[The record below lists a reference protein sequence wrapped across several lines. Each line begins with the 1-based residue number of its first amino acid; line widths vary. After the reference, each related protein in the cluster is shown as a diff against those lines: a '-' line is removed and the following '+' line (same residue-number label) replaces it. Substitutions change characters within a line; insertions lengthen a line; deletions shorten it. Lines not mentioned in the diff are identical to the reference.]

1 MSQLAAHM
9 QKFKIGNLGGLQRHD
24 ERTLQHH
31 SNPDI
36 DVSKSSDNFSVLPP
50 ERLDKSKSLH
60 KQVQEII
67 ADERVS
73 NRAVRKDAV
82 VLTEWVI
89 SSDSTFFEGLSRDE
103 TKQFFTDAY
112 QWFANHF
119 GADHIP
125 YATVHMDETTPHM
138 HMGVIPL
145 TNGRL
150 SAKTI
155 FNREA
160 LRFIQADLPQKLG
173 EQGWSI
179 ERGERDSKRK
189 HLSVDK
195 YKEVAESLKRGE
207 PLFDVSKLQHERVPV
222 VNMFNFVK
230 GKEATQNYILPP
242 EDYQRLT
249 ERVQGFSDLGNALK
263 EANSLK
269 TSLNAREERIRQREK
284 DLDKREDVISK
295 NENLIETYDY
305 WYDKAYQQ
313 SEKATR
319 LQGQIKTLKAE
330 NKQWQQRYYKLVDAV
345 HDMAKTIGTLIAD
358 YPAWEQKLNDFGQR
372 VIRGTRSFAKNT
384 LNKVQAY
391 AAAEDI
397 NSTVEV
403 SKSIEPD
410 MYPERERKRKRQL
423 QQQQKRQQQQGL
435 ER

>member
-36 DVSKSSDNFSVLPP
+36 DVSKSSDNFSVLPL
-50 ERLDKSKSLH
+50 ERQNPKRSLH
-60 KQVQEII
+60 KQVQETI

-160 LRFIQADLPQKLG
+160 LRFIQADLPQKLN
-173 EQGWSI
+173 EKGWNI
-179 ERGERDSKRK
+179 ERGERGSKRQ
-189 HLSVDK
+189 HLSVER
-195 YKEVAESLKRGE
+195 YKEVAESLKQGE
-207 PLFDVSKLQHERVPV
+207 PLFDVSKLQHERVAI

-249 ERVQGFSDLGNALK
+249 ERVQGFSDLGHAAK
-263 EANSLK
+263 EVNDLK
-269 TSLNAREERIRQREK
+269 TSLNARESRIREREK
-284 DLDKREDVISK
+284 ELDKREEVISK
-295 NENLIETYDY
+295 NENLIETYDF
-305 WYDKAYQQ
+305 WYDQAYEQ
-313 SEKATR
+313 SDKVTK

-330 NKQWQQRYYKLVDAV
+330 NKQWQQSYNKLVDAV

-358 YPAWEQKLNDFGQR
+358 YPAWEQKLTDFGQR
-372 VIRGTRSFAKNT
+372 VIRGTRAFAKNT
-384 LNKVQAY
+384 LNKVHAY
-391 AAAEDI
+391 GAAEDI
-397 NSTVEV
+397 DTTVEI

-410 MYPERERKRKRQL
+410 MYPEREQKRRQ
-423 QQQQKRQQQQGL
+423 QRRRQQQQGL

>member
-31 SNPDI
+31 SNPGI
-36 DVSKSSDNFSVLPP
+36 DVSKSSDNFSVLPL
-50 ERLDKSKSLH
+50 ERQNPKRSLH
-60 KQVQEII
+60 KQVQETI

-160 LRFIQADLPQKLG
+160 LRFIQADLPQKLN
-173 EQGWSI
+173 EKGWNI
-179 ERGERDSKRK
+179 ERGERGSKRQ
-189 HLSVDK
+189 HLSVER
-195 YKEVAESLKRGE
+195 YKEVAESLKQGE
-207 PLFDVSKLQHERVPV
+207 PLFDVSKLQHERVPI

-249 ERVQGFSDLGNALK
+249 ERVQGFSDLGHAAK
-263 EANSLK
+263 EVNDLK
-269 TSLNAREERIRQREK
+269 TSLNARESRIREREK
-284 DLDKREDVISK
+284 ELDKREEVISK
-295 NENLIETYDY
+295 NENLIETYDF
-305 WYDKAYQQ
+305 WYDQAYEQ
-313 SEKATR
+313 SDKVTK

-330 NKQWQQRYYKLVDAV
+330 NKQWQQSYNKLVDAV

-358 YPAWEQKLNDFGQR
+358 YPAWEQKLTDFGQR
-372 VIRGTRSFAKNT
+372 VIRGTRAFAKNT
-384 LNKVQAY
+384 LNKVHAY
-391 AAAEDI
+391 GAAEDI
-397 NSTVEV
+397 DTTVEI

-410 MYPERERKRKRQL
+410 MYPEREQKRRQ
-423 QQQQKRQQQQGL
+423 QRRRQQQQGL

>member
-36 DVSKSSDNFSVLPP
+36 DVSKSSDNFSVLPL
-50 ERLDKSKSLH
+50 ERLDPKRSLH
-60 KQVQEII
+60 KQVQETI
-67 ADERVS
+67 ANERVS
-73 NRAVRKDAV
+73 TRAVRKDAV

-150 SAKTI
+150 SAKSI

-160 LRFIQADLPQKLG
+160 LRFIQADLPQKLN
-173 EQGWSI
+173 EEGWDI
-179 ERGERDSKRK
+179 ERGERGSKRQ
-189 HLSVDK
+189 HLSVER
-195 YKEVAESLKRGE
+195 YKEVAEALKQGE
-207 PLFDVSKLQHERVPV
+207 PLFDVSKLQHERVPI

-242 EDYQRLT
+242 EDYQKLT
-249 ERVQGFSDLGNALK
+249 ERVQGFSDLGHAAKDVND
-263 EANSLK
+263 LK
-269 TSLNAREERIRQREK
+269 TALNARESRIREREK
-284 DLDKREDVISK
+284 ELDKREDVISK
-295 NENLIETYDY
+295 NENLIETYDF
-305 WYDKAYQQ
+305 WYDKAYEQ
-313 SEKATR
+313 SDKVTK
-319 LQGQIKTLKAE
+319 LQGQIKMLKAE
-330 NKQWQQRYYKLVDAV
+330 NKQWQQSYYKLVDAV

-358 YPAWEQKLNDFGQR
+358 YPAWEQKLTDFGQR
-372 VIRGTRSFAKNT
+372 VIRGTRAFAKNT
-384 LNKVQAY
+384 LNKVHAY
-391 AAAEDI
+391 GAAEDI
-397 NSTVEV
+397 DTTVEI

-410 MYPERERKRKRQL
+410 MYPEREQKRRQQL
-423 QQQQKRQQQQGL
+423 QQQRRRQQQQGL

>member
-60 KQVQEII
+60 KQVQETIV
-67 ADERVS
+67 DERVS

-150 SAKTI
+150 SAKSI

-173 EQGWSI
+173 ERGWSI

-195 YKEVAESLKRGE
+195 YKEVAESLKQGE

-242 EDYQRLT
+242 EDYQKLT
-249 ERVQGFSDLGNALK
+249 ERVQGFSDLGRAVKDANDLKVAL
-263 EANSLK
+263 S
-269 TSLNAREERIRQREK
+269 ARESRIRQREK
-284 DLDKREDVISK
+284 ELDKREDVVSK

-319 LQGQIKTLKAE
+319 LQDQIKTLKTE

-410 MYPERERKRKRQL
+410 MYPEREQKRKQQL
-423 QQQQKRQQQQGL
+423 QQQRKRQQQQGL

>member
-36 DVSKSSDNFSVLPP
+36 DVSKSSDNFSVLPL
-50 ERLDKSKSLH
+50 ERQNPKRSLH
-60 KQVQEII
+60 KQVQETI

-160 LRFIQADLPQKLG
+160 LRFIQADLPQKLN
-173 EQGWSI
+173 EKGWNI
-179 ERGERDSKRK
+179 ERGERGSKRQ
-189 HLSVDK
+189 HLSVER
-195 YKEVAESLKRGE
+195 YKEVAESLKQGE
-207 PLFDVSKLQHERVPV
+207 PLFDVSKLQHERVPI

-249 ERVQGFSDLGNALK
+249 ERVQGVSDLGHAAK
-263 EANSLK
+263 EVNDLK
-269 TSLNAREERIRQREK
+269 TSLNARESRIREREK
-284 DLDKREDVISK
+284 ELDKREEVISK
-295 NENLIETYDY
+295 NENLIETYDF
-305 WYDKAYQQ
+305 WYDQAYEQ
-313 SEKATR
+313 SDKVTK

-330 NKQWQQRYYKLVDAV
+330 NKQWQQSYNKLVDAV

-358 YPAWEQKLNDFGQR
+358 YPAWEQKLTDFGQR
-372 VIRGTRSFAKNT
+372 VIRGTRAFAKNT
-384 LNKVQAY
+384 LNKVHAY
-391 AAAEDI
+391 GAAEDI
-397 NSTVEV
+397 DTTVEI

-410 MYPERERKRKRQL
+410 MYPEREQKRRQ
-423 QQQQKRQQQQGL
+423 QRRRQQQQGL

>member
-36 DVSKSSDNFSVLPP
+36 DVSKSLDNFSVLPP
-50 ERLDKSKSLH
+50 ERLDRSRSLH

-82 VLTEWVI
+82 VLAEWVI
-89 SSDSTFFEGLSRDE
+89 SSDSAFFEGLSSDE
-103 TKQFFTDAY
+103 TERFFTDAY

-160 LRFIQADLPQKLG
+160 LRFIQADLPQKLN
-173 EQGWSI
+173 EKGWNI
-179 ERGERDSKRK
+179 ERGERGSKRK
-189 HLSVDK
+189 HLSIER
-195 YKEVAESLKRGE
+195 YKEVAESLKQGE
-207 PLFDVSKLQHERVPV
+207 PLFDVSKLEHERVPI

-242 EDYQRLT
+242 DDYQKLT
-249 ERVQGFSDLGNALK
+249 ERVRGFSDLGHAVKDVNDLK
-263 EANSLK
+263 AA
-269 TSLNAREERIRQREK
+269 LNARESLIRQREK
-284 DLDKREDVISK
+284 ELDKREDAISK
-295 NENLIETYDY
+295 NENLIETYDF
-305 WYDKAYQQ
+305 WYDQAYEQ
-313 SEKATR
+313 SDKVTQ
-319 LQGQIKTLKAE
+319 LQGQIKILKAE
-330 NKQWQQRYYKLVDAV
+330 NKQWQQHYYKLVDAV

-372 VIRGTRSFAKNT
+372 VIRGTRAFAKNT

-391 AAAEDI
+391 GAAEDI
-397 NSTVEV
+397 DTTVEI
-403 SKSIEPD
+403 SKNIEPD
-410 MYPERERKRKRQL
+410 MYPEREQERRQRL
-423 QQQQKRQQQQGL
+423 QQQRKRQQQQGL

>member
-36 DVSKSSDNFSVLPP
+36 DVSKSSDNFSVLPL
-50 ERLDKSKSLH
+50 ERQNPKRSLH
-60 KQVQEII
+60 KQVQETI

-160 LRFIQADLPQKLG
+160 LRFIQADLPQKLN
-173 EQGWSI
+173 EKGWNI
-179 ERGERDSKRK
+179 ERGERGSKRQ
-189 HLSVDK
+189 HLSVER
-195 YKEVAESLKRGE
+195 YKEVAESLKQGE
-207 PLFDVSKLQHERVPV
+207 PLFDVSKLQHERVPI

-249 ERVQGFSDLGNALK
+249 DRVQGFSDLGHAAK
-263 EANSLK
+263 EVNDLK
-269 TSLNAREERIRQREK
+269 TSLNARESRIREREK
-284 DLDKREDVISK
+284 ELDKREEVISK
-295 NENLIETYDY
+295 NENLIETYDF
-305 WYDKAYQQ
+305 WYDQAYEQ
-313 SEKATR
+313 SDKVTK

-330 NKQWQQRYYKLVDAV
+330 NKQWQQSYNKLVDAV

-358 YPAWEQKLNDFGQR
+358 YPAWEQKLTDFGQR
-372 VIRGTRSFAKNT
+372 VIRGTRAFAKNT
-384 LNKVQAY
+384 LNKVHAY
-391 AAAEDI
+391 GAAEDI
-397 NSTVEV
+397 DTTVEI

-410 MYPERERKRKRQL
+410 MYPEREQKRRQ
-423 QQQQKRQQQQGL
+423 QRRRQQQQGL

>member
-24 ERTLQHH
+24 ERTLQRH

-36 DVSKSSDNFSVLPP
+36 DVSKSSDNFSVLPL
-50 ERLDKSKSLH
+50 ERLDPKRSLH

-103 TKQFFTDAY
+103 TKQFFTDTY

-138 HMGVIPL
+138 HLGVIPL

-150 SAKTI
+150 SAKAI

-160 LRFIQADLPQKLG
+160 LRFIQADLPQKLN
-173 EQGWSI
+173 EKGWNI
-179 ERGERDSKRK
+179 ERGERGSKRK
-189 HLSVDK
+189 HLNVEQ
-195 YKEVAESLKRGE
+195 YKEVAESLKQGE
-207 PLFDVSKLQHERVPV
+207 PLFDVSKLEHERVPI

-249 ERVQGFSDLGNALK
+249 ERVQGFSDLGHAVKDVN
-263 EANSLK
+263 ELK
-269 TSLNAREERIRQREK
+269 TALSARESRIRKREK
-284 DLDKREDVISK
+284 ELDKREDAISK
-295 NENLIETYDY
+295 NENLIETYDF
-305 WYDKAYQQ
+305 WYDQAYEQ
-313 SEKATR
+313 SDKVTQ

-330 NKQWQQRYYKLVDAV
+330 NKQWQQHYYRLVDAV

-358 YPAWEQKLNDFGQR
+358 YPAWDQKLNEFGQR
-372 VIRGTRSFAKNT
+372 VIRGTRAFAKNA

-391 AAAEDI
+391 GAAEDI
-397 NSTVEV
+397 DTTVEI

-410 MYPERERKRKRQL
+410 MYPEREKKRQQQRKRQ
-423 QQQQKRQQQQGL
+423 RQQGL

>member
-31 SNPDI
+31 SNTDI

-50 ERLDKSKSLH
+50 ERLDKTRSLY

-112 QWFANHF
+112 QWFAKHF

-150 SAKTI
+150 SAKSI

-195 YKEVAESLKRGE
+195 YKEVAESLKQGE
-207 PLFDVSKLQHERVPV
+207 PLFDVTKLQHERVPV

-230 GKEATQNYILPP
+230 GKEATENYILPP

-263 EANSLK
+263 EASRLK
-269 TSLNAREERIRQREK
+269 TSLNGREERIREREK
-284 DLDKREDVISK
+284 ELDKRENVISK

-313 SEKATR
+313 SEKATH
-319 LQGQIKTLKAE
+319 LQEQVKTLKTE
-330 NKQWQQRYYKLVDAV
+330 NKQLQQRYYRLVDAV

-358 YPAWEQKLNDFGQR
+358 YPAWEQKLNEFGQR
-372 VIRGTRSFAKNT
+372 VIRGTRAFAKNT
-384 LNKVQAY
+384 LTKVQAY
-391 AAAEDI
+391 GAAEDI
-397 NSTVEV
+397 DTTVEI
-403 SKSIEPD
+403 SKSIESD
-410 MYPERERKRKRQL
+410 MYPEREKKRQQQRKRQ
-423 QQQQKRQQQQGL
+423 RQQGL

>member
-36 DVSKSSDNFSVLPP
+36 DVSKSSDNFSVLPL
-50 ERLDKSKSLH
+50 ERQNPKRSLH
-60 KQVQEII
+60 KQVQETI

-160 LRFIQADLPQKLG
+160 LRFIQADLPQKLN
-173 EQGWSI
+173 EKGWNI
-179 ERGERDSKRK
+179 ERGERGSKRR
-189 HLSVDK
+189 HLSVER
-195 YKEVAESLKRGE
+195 YKEVAESLKQGE
-207 PLFDVSKLQHERVPV
+207 PLFDVSKLQHERVPI

-249 ERVQGFSDLGNALK
+249 ERVQGFSDLGHAAK
-263 EANSLK
+263 EVNDLK
-269 TSLNAREERIRQREK
+269 TSLNARESRIREREK
-284 DLDKREDVISK
+284 ELDKREEVISK
-295 NENLIETYDY
+295 NENLIETYDF
-305 WYDKAYQQ
+305 WYDQAYEQ
-313 SEKATR
+313 SDKVTK

-330 NKQWQQRYYKLVDAV
+330 NKQWQQSYNKLVDAV

-358 YPAWEQKLNDFGQR
+358 YPAWEQKLTDFGQR
-372 VIRGTRSFAKNT
+372 VIRGTRAFAKNT
-384 LNKVQAY
+384 LNKVHAY
-391 AAAEDI
+391 GAAEDI
-397 NSTVEV
+397 DTTVEI

-410 MYPERERKRKRQL
+410 MYPEREQKRRQ
-423 QQQQKRQQQQGL
+423 QRRRQQQQGL

>member
-36 DVSKSSDNFSVLPP
+36 DVSKSSDNFSVLPL
-50 ERLDKSKSLH
+50 ERQNPKRSLH
-60 KQVQEII
+60 KQVQETI

-89 SSDSTFFEGLSRDE
+89 SSDSTFFEGLSHDE

-160 LRFIQADLPQKLG
+160 LRFIQADLPQKLN
-173 EQGWSI
+173 EKGWNI
-179 ERGERDSKRK
+179 ERGERGSKRQ
-189 HLSVDK
+189 HLSVER
-195 YKEVAESLKRGE
+195 YKEVAESLKQGE
-207 PLFDVSKLQHERVPV
+207 PLFDVSKLQHERVPI

-242 EDYQRLT
+242 KDYQRLT
-249 ERVQGFSDLGNALK
+249 ERVQGFSDLGHAAK
-263 EANSLK
+263 EVNDLK
-269 TSLNAREERIRQREK
+269 TSLNARESRIREREK
-284 DLDKREDVISK
+284 ELDKREEVISK
-295 NENLIETYDY
+295 NENLIETYDF
-305 WYDKAYQQ
+305 WYDQAYEQ
-313 SEKATR
+313 SDKVTK

-330 NKQWQQRYYKLVDAV
+330 NKQWQQSYNKLVDAV

-358 YPAWEQKLNDFGQR
+358 YPAWEQKLTDFGQR
-372 VIRGTRSFAKNT
+372 VIRGTRAFAKNT
-384 LNKVQAY
+384 LNKVHAY
-391 AAAEDI
+391 GAAEDI
-397 NSTVEV
+397 DTTVEI

-410 MYPERERKRKRQL
+410 MYPEREQKRRQ
-423 QQQQKRQQQQGL
+423 QRRRQQQQGL

>member
-24 ERTLQHH
+24 ERTLQRH

-36 DVSKSSDNFSVLPP
+36 DVSKSSNNFSVLPL
-50 ERLDKSKSLH
+50 ERLDPKRSLH

-150 SAKTI
+150 SAKAI

-160 LRFIQADLPQKLG
+160 LRFIQADLPQKLN
-173 EQGWSI
+173 EKGWNI
-179 ERGERDSKRK
+179 ERGERGSKRK
-189 HLSVDK
+189 HLNVEQ
-195 YKEVAESLKRGE
+195 YKEVAESLKQGE
-207 PLFDVSKLQHERVPV
+207 PLFDVSKLEHERVPII
-222 VNMFNFVK
+222 NMFNFVK

-249 ERVQGFSDLGNALK
+249 ERVQGFSDLGHAVKDVN
-263 EANSLK
+263 ELK
-269 TSLNAREERIRQREK
+269 TDLSARESRIRKREK
-284 DLDKREDVISK
+284 ELDKREDAISK
-295 NENLIETYDY
+295 NENLIETYDF
-305 WYDKAYQQ
+305 WYDQAYEQ
-313 SEKATR
+313 SDKVTQ

-330 NKQWQQRYYKLVDAV
+330 NKQWQQHYYRLVDAV

-358 YPAWEQKLNDFGQR
+358 YPAWEQKLNEFGQR
-372 VIRGTRSFAKNT
+372 VIRGTRAFAKNT

-391 AAAEDI
+391 GAAEDI
-397 NSTVEV
+397 DTTVEI

-410 MYPERERKRKRQL
+410 MYPEREKKRQQQRKRQ
-423 QQQQKRQQQQGL
+423 RQQGL

>member
-36 DVSKSSDNFSVLPP
+36 DVSKSSDNFSVLPL
-50 ERLDKSKSLH
+50 ERQNPKRSLH
-60 KQVQEII
+60 KQVQETI

-89 SSDSTFFEGLSRDE
+89 SSDSTFFEGLSHDE

-160 LRFIQADLPQKLG
+160 LRFIQADLPQKLN
-173 EQGWSI
+173 EKGWNI
-179 ERGERDSKRK
+179 ERGERGSKRQ
-189 HLSVDK
+189 HLSVER
-195 YKEVAESLKRGE
+195 YKEVAESLKQGE
-207 PLFDVSKLQHERVPV
+207 PLFDVSKLQHERVPI

-249 ERVQGFSDLGNALK
+249 ERVQGFSDLGHAAK
-263 EANSLK
+263 EVNDLK
-269 TSLNAREERIRQREK
+269 TSLNARESRIREREK
-284 DLDKREDVISK
+284 ELDKREEVISK
-295 NENLIETYDY
+295 NENLIETYDF
-305 WYDKAYQQ
+305 WYDQAYEQ
-313 SEKATR
+313 SDKVTK

-330 NKQWQQRYYKLVDAV
+330 NKQWQQSYNKLVDAV

-358 YPAWEQKLNDFGQR
+358 YPAWEQKLTDFGQR
-372 VIRGTRSFAKNT
+372 VIRGTRAFAKNT
-384 LNKVQAY
+384 LNKVHAY
-391 AAAEDI
+391 GAAEDI
-397 NSTVEV
+397 DTTVEI

-410 MYPERERKRKRQL
+410 MYPEREQKRRQ
-423 QQQQKRQQQQGL
+423 QRRRQQQQGL

>member
-24 ERTLQHH
+24 ERTLQRH

-36 DVSKSSDNFSVLPP
+36 DVSKSSDNFSVLPL
-50 ERLDKSKSLH
+50 ERLDPKRSLH
-60 KQVQEII
+60 KQVQETI

-82 VLTEWVI
+82 VLTEWII

-103 TKQFFTDAY
+103 TKQFFTDTY

-119 GADHIP
+119 GVDHIP

-150 SAKTI
+150 SAKSI

-160 LRFIQADLPQKLG
+160 LRFIQADLPQKLN
-173 EQGWSI
+173 EKGWNI
-179 ERGERDSKRK
+179 ERGERGSKRK
-189 HLSVDK
+189 HLSVER
-195 YKEVAESLKRGE
+195 YKEVAESLKQGE
-207 PLFDVSKLQHERVPV
+207 PLFDVSKLEHERVPV

-249 ERVQGFSDLGNALK
+249 ERVQGFSDLGRAVKDVNELK
-263 EANSLK
+263 A
-269 TSLNAREERIRQREK
+269 SLNAREERIRQREEQ
-284 DLDKREDVISK
+284 LDEREDKISK
-295 NENLIETYDY
+295 NENLIETYDF
-305 WYDKAYQQ
+305 WYDKAYEQ
-313 SEKATR
+313 SDKVTQ

-330 NKQWQQRYYKLVDAV
+330 NKQWQQHYYKLVDAV

-372 VIRGTRSFAKNT
+372 VIRGTRTFAKNT

-391 AAAEDI
+391 GAAEDI
-397 NSTVEV
+397 DTTVEI

-410 MYPERERKRKRQL
+410 MYPERE
-423 QQQQKRQQQQGL
+423 QKRQQQRKRQRQQGL

>member
-36 DVSKSSDNFSVLPP
+36 DVSKSSDNFSVLPL
-50 ERLDKSKSLH
+50 ERQNPKRSLH
-60 KQVQEII
+60 KQVQETI

-160 LRFIQADLPQKLG
+160 LRFIQADLPQKLN
-173 EQGWSI
+173 EKGWNI
-179 ERGERDSKRK
+179 ERGERGSKRQ
-189 HLSVDK
+189 HLSVER
-195 YKEVAESLKRGE
+195 YKEVAESLKQGE
-207 PLFDVSKLQHERVPV
+207 PLFDVSKLQHERVPI

-249 ERVQGFSDLGNALK
+249 ERVQGFSDLGHAAK
-263 EANSLK
+263 EVNDLK
-269 TSLNAREERIRQREK
+269 TSLNARESRIREREK
-284 DLDKREDVISK
+284 ELDKREEVISK
-295 NENLIETYDY
+295 NENLIETYDF
-305 WYDKAYQQ
+305 WYDQAYEQ
-313 SEKATR
+313 SDKVTK

-330 NKQWQQRYYKLVDAV
+330 NKQWQQSYNKLVDAV

-358 YPAWEQKLNDFGQR
+358 YPAWEQKLTDFGQR
-372 VIRGTRSFAKNT
+372 VIRGTRAFAKNT
-384 LNKVQAY
+384 LNKVHAY
-391 AAAEDI
+391 GAAEDI
-397 NSTVEV
+397 DTTVEI
-403 SKSIEPD
+403 SKSIERD
-410 MYPERERKRKRQL
+410 MYPEREQKRRQ
-423 QQQQKRQQQQGL
+423 QRRRQQQQGL

>member
-1 MSQLAAHM
+1 M

-36 DVSKSSDNFSVLPP
+36 DVSKSSDNFSVLPL
-50 ERLDKSKSLH
+50 ERQNPKRSLH
-60 KQVQEII
+60 KQVQETI

-160 LRFIQADLPQKLG
+160 LRFIQADLPQKLN
-173 EQGWSI
+173 EKGWNI
-179 ERGERDSKRK
+179 ERGERGSKRQ
-189 HLSVDK
+189 HLSVER
-195 YKEVAESLKRGE
+195 YKEVAESLKQGE
-207 PLFDVSKLQHERVPV
+207 PLFDVSKLQHERVPI

-249 ERVQGFSDLGNALK
+249 ERVQGFSDLGHAAK
-263 EANSLK
+263 EVNDLK
-269 TSLNAREERIRQREK
+269 TSLNARESRIREREK
-284 DLDKREDVISK
+284 ELDKREEVISK
-295 NENLIETYDY
+295 NENLIETYDF
-305 WYDKAYQQ
+305 WYDQAYEQ
-313 SEKATR
+313 SDKVTK

-330 NKQWQQRYYKLVDAV
+330 NKQWQQSYNKLVDAV
-345 HDMAKTIGTLIAD
+345 H
-358 YPAWEQKLNDFGQR
+358 
-372 VIRGTRSFAKNT
+372 
-384 LNKVQAY
+384 
-391 AAAEDI
+391 
-397 NSTVEV
+397 
-403 SKSIEPD
+403 
-410 MYPERERKRKRQL
+410 
-423 QQQQKRQQQQGL
+423 
-435 ER
+435 

>member
-36 DVSKSSDNFSVLPP
+36 DVSKSSDNFSVLPL
-50 ERLDKSKSLH
+50 ERQNPKRSLH
-60 KQVQEII
+60 KQVQETI

-160 LRFIQADLPQKLG
+160 LRFIQADLPQKLN
-173 EQGWSI
+173 EKGWNI
-179 ERGERDSKRK
+179 ERGERGSKRQ
-189 HLSVDK
+189 HLSVER
-195 YKEVAESLKRGE
+195 YKEVAESLKQGE
-207 PLFDVSKLQHERVPV
+207 PLFDVSKLQHERVPI

-249 ERVQGFSDLGNALK
+249 ERVQGFSDLGHAAK
-263 EANSLK
+263 EVNDLK
-269 TSLNAREERIRQREK
+269 TSLNARESRIREREK
-284 DLDKREDVISK
+284 ELDKREEVISK
-295 NENLIETYDY
+295 NENLIETYDF
-305 WYDKAYQQ
+305 WYDQAYEQ
-313 SEKATR
+313 SDKVTK

-330 NKQWQQRYYKLVDAV
+330 NKQWQQSYNKLVDAV

-358 YPAWEQKLNDFGQR
+358 YPAWKQKLTDFGQR
-372 VIRGTRSFAKNT
+372 VIRGTRAFAKNT
-384 LNKVQAY
+384 LNKVHAY
-391 AAAEDI
+391 GAAEDI
-397 NSTVEV
+397 DTTVEI

-410 MYPERERKRKRQL
+410 MYPEREQKRRQ
-423 QQQQKRQQQQGL
+423 QRRRQQQQGL

>member
-24 ERTLQHH
+24 ERTLQRH

-36 DVSKSSDNFSVLPP
+36 DVSKSSDNFSVLPL
-50 ERLDKSKSLH
+50 ERLDPKRSLY

-103 TKQFFTDAY
+103 TKQFFTDTY

-160 LRFIQADLPQKLG
+160 LRFIQADLPQKLN
-173 EQGWSI
+173 EKGWNI
-179 ERGERDSKRK
+179 ERGERGSKRQ
-189 HLSVDK
+189 HLSVER
-195 YKEVAESLKRGE
+195 YKEVAESLKQGE
-207 PLFDVSKLQHERVPV
+207 PLFDVSKLQHERVPI

-249 ERVQGFSDLGNALK
+249 ERVQGFSDLGHAAK
-263 EANSLK
+263 EVNDLK
-269 TSLNAREERIRQREK
+269 TSLNARESRIREREK
-284 DLDKREDVISK
+284 ELDKREEVISK
-295 NENLIETYDY
+295 NENLIETYDF
-305 WYDKAYQQ
+305 WYDQAYEQ
-313 SEKATR
+313 SDKVTK

-330 NKQWQQRYYKLVDAV
+330 NKQWQQSYNKLVDAV

-358 YPAWEQKLNDFGQR
+358 YPAWEQKLTDFGQR
-372 VIRGTRSFAKNT
+372 VIRGTRAFAKNT
-384 LNKVQAY
+384 LNKVHAY
-391 AAAEDI
+391 GAAEDI
-397 NSTVEV
+397 DTTVEI

-410 MYPERERKRKRQL
+410 MYPEREQKRRQ
-423 QQQQKRQQQQGL
+423 QRRRQQQQGL

>member
-24 ERTLQHH
+24 ERTLQRH

-36 DVSKSSDNFSVLPP
+36 DVSKSSDNFSVLPL
-50 ERLDKSKSLH
+50 ERLDPKRSLY

-160 LRFIQADLPQKLG
+160 LRFIQADLPQKLN
-173 EQGWSI
+173 EKGWNI
-179 ERGERDSKRK
+179 ERGERGSKRQ
-189 HLSVDK
+189 HLSVER
-195 YKEVAESLKRGE
+195 YKEVAESLKQGE
-207 PLFDVSKLQHERVPV
+207 PLFDVSKLQHERVPI

-249 ERVQGFSDLGNALK
+249 ERVQGFSDLGHAAK
-263 EANSLK
+263 EVNDLK
-269 TSLNAREERIRQREK
+269 TSLNARESRIREREK
-284 DLDKREDVISK
+284 ELDKREEVISK
-295 NENLIETYDY
+295 NENLIETYDF
-305 WYDKAYQQ
+305 WYDQAYEQ
-313 SEKATR
+313 SDKVTK

-330 NKQWQQRYYKLVDAV
+330 NKQWQQSYNKLVDAV

-358 YPAWEQKLNDFGQR
+358 YPAWEQKLTDFGQR
-372 VIRGTRSFAKNT
+372 VIRGTRAFAKNT
-384 LNKVQAY
+384 LNKVHAY
-391 AAAEDI
+391 GAAEDI
-397 NSTVEV
+397 DTTVEI

-410 MYPERERKRKRQL
+410 MYPEREQKRRQ
-423 QQQQKRQQQQGL
+423 QRRRQQQQGL

>member
-36 DVSKSSDNFSVLPP
+36 DVSKSSDNFSVLPL
-50 ERLDKSKSLH
+50 ERQNPKRSLH

-160 LRFIQADLPQKLG
+160 LRFIQADLPQKLN
-173 EQGWSI
+173 EKGWNI
-179 ERGERDSKRK
+179 ERGERGSKRQ
-189 HLSVDK
+189 HLSVER
-195 YKEVAESLKRGE
+195 YKEVAESLKQGE
-207 PLFDVSKLQHERVPV
+207 PLFDVSKLQHERVPI

-249 ERVQGFSDLGNALK
+249 ERVQGFSDLGHAAK
-263 EANSLK
+263 EVNDLK
-269 TSLNAREERIRQREK
+269 TSLNARESRIREREK
-284 DLDKREDVISK
+284 ELDKREEVISK
-295 NENLIETYDY
+295 NENLIETYDF
-305 WYDKAYQQ
+305 WYDQAYEQ
-313 SEKATR
+313 SDKVTK

-330 NKQWQQRYYKLVDAV
+330 NKQWQQSYNKLVDAV

-358 YPAWEQKLNDFGQR
+358 YPAWEQKLTDFGQR
-372 VIRGTRSFAKNT
+372 VIRGTRAFAKNT
-384 LNKVQAY
+384 LNKVHAY
-391 AAAEDI
+391 GAAEDI
-397 NSTVEV
+397 DTTVEI

-410 MYPERERKRKRQL
+410 MYPEREQKRRQ
-423 QQQQKRQQQQGL
+423 QRRRQQQQGL

>member
-24 ERTLQHH
+24 ERTLQRH

-36 DVSKSSDNFSVLPP
+36 DVSKSSDNFSVLPL
-50 ERLDKSKSLH
+50 ERLDPKRSLH

-89 SSDSTFFEGLSRDE
+89 SSDSTFFEGLSCDE

-138 HMGVIPL
+138 HMGIIPL

-150 SAKTI
+150 SAKSI

-160 LRFIQADLPQKLG
+160 LRFIQADLPQKLN
-173 EQGWSI
+173 EKGWNI
-179 ERGERDSKRK
+179 ERGERGSKRK
-189 HLSVDK
+189 HLSVER
-195 YKEVAESLKRGE
+195 YKEAAESLKQGE

-230 GKEATQNYILPP
+230 GKEATQNYILSP
-242 EDYQRLT
+242 EDYQKLM
-249 ERVQGFSDLGNALK
+249 ERVRGFSDLGHAVREVNELK
-263 EANSLK
+263 A
-269 TSLNAREERIRQREK
+269 SLNTREKCIRQREK
-284 DLDKREDVISK
+284 ELDKREAEVGK
-295 NENLIETYDY
+295 NESLIETYDF
-305 WYDKAYQQ
+305 WYDKAHEQTDKINQ
-313 SEKATR
+313 LNGKIE
-319 LQGQIKTLKAE
+319 LLKIE
-330 NKQWQQRYYKLVDAV
+330 NKQWQQNYYRLVDAV

-358 YPAWEQKLNDFGQR
+358 YPAWEQKLNEFGQR
-372 VIRGTRSFAKNT
+372 VIRGTRAFAKKT

-391 AAAEDI
+391 GAAEDI
-397 NSTVEV
+397 DSTVEV
-403 SKSIEPD
+403 SKNIEPD
-410 MYPERERKRKRQL
+410 MYPEREQKRQ
-423 QQQQKRQQQQGL
+423 QQRKYQQQQGL

>member
-36 DVSKSSDNFSVLPP
+36 DVSKSSDNFSVLPL
-50 ERLDKSKSLH
+50 ERQNPKRSLH
-60 KQVQEII
+60 KQAQETI

-89 SSDSTFFEGLSRDE
+89 SSDSTFFEGLSHDE

-112 QWFANHF
+112 QWFASHF

-160 LRFIQADLPQKLG
+160 LRFIQADLPQKLN
-173 EQGWSI
+173 EKGWNI
-179 ERGERDSKRK
+179 ERGERGSKRQ
-189 HLSVDK
+189 HLSVER
-195 YKEVAESLKRGE
+195 YKEVAESLKQGE
-207 PLFDVSKLQHERVPV
+207 PLFDVSKLQHERVPI

-249 ERVQGFSDLGNALK
+249 ERVQGFSDLGHAAK
-263 EANSLK
+263 EVNDLK
-269 TSLNAREERIRQREK
+269 TSLNARESRIREREK
-284 DLDKREDVISK
+284 ELDKREEVISK
-295 NENLIETYDY
+295 NENLIETYDF
-305 WYDKAYQQ
+305 WYDQAYEQ
-313 SEKATR
+313 SDKVTK

-330 NKQWQQRYYKLVDAV
+330 NKQWQQSYNKLVDAV

-358 YPAWEQKLNDFGQR
+358 YPAWEQKLTDFGQR
-372 VIRGTRSFAKNT
+372 VIRGTRAFAKNT
-384 LNKVQAY
+384 LNKVHAY
-391 AAAEDI
+391 GAAEDI
-397 NSTVEV
+397 DTTVEI

-410 MYPERERKRKRQL
+410 MYPEREQKRRQ
-423 QQQQKRQQQQGL
+423 QRRRQQQQGL

>member
-36 DVSKSSDNFSVLPP
+36 DVSKSSDNFSVLPL
-50 ERLDKSKSLH
+50 ERQNPKRSLH
-60 KQVQEII
+60 KQVQETI

-160 LRFIQADLPQKLG
+160 LRFIQADLPQKLN
-173 EQGWSI
+173 EKGWNI
-179 ERGERDSKRK
+179 ERGERGSKRQ
-189 HLSVDK
+189 HLSVER
-195 YKEVAESLKRGE
+195 YKEVAESLKQGE
-207 PLFDVSKLQHERVPV
+207 PLFDVSKLQHERVPI

-230 GKEATQNYILPP
+230 GKEATHNYILPP

-249 ERVQGFSDLGNALK
+249 ERVQGFSDLGHAAK
-263 EANSLK
+263 EVNDLK
-269 TSLNAREERIRQREK
+269 TSLNARESRIREREK
-284 DLDKREDVISK
+284 ELDKREEVISK
-295 NENLIETYDY
+295 NENLIETYDF
-305 WYDKAYQQ
+305 WYDQAYEQ
-313 SEKATR
+313 SDKVTK

-330 NKQWQQRYYKLVDAV
+330 NKQWQQSYNKLVDAV

-358 YPAWEQKLNDFGQR
+358 YPAWEQKLTDFGQR
-372 VIRGTRSFAKNT
+372 VIRGTRAFAKNT
-384 LNKVQAY
+384 LNKVHAY
-391 AAAEDI
+391 GAAEDI
-397 NSTVEV
+397 DTTVEI

-410 MYPERERKRKRQL
+410 MYPEREQKRRQ
-423 QQQQKRQQQQGL
+423 QRRRQQQQGL

>member
-60 KQVQEII
+60 KQVQETI

-179 ERGERDSKRK
+179 ERGERGSKRK

-263 EANSLK
+263 EASSLK

-410 MYPERERKRKRQL
+410 MYPEREQKRKQQL
-423 QQQQKRQQQQGL
+423 QQQRKRQQQQGL

>member
-36 DVSKSSDNFSVLPP
+36 DVSKSSDNFSVLPL
-50 ERLDKSKSLH
+50 ERQNPKRSLH
-60 KQVQEII
+60 KQVQETI

-89 SSDSTFFEGLSRDE
+89 SSDSTFFEGLSCDE

-160 LRFIQADLPQKLG
+160 LRFIQADLPQKLN
-173 EQGWSI
+173 EKGWNI
-179 ERGERDSKRK
+179 ERGERGSKRQ
-189 HLSVDK
+189 HLSVER
-195 YKEVAESLKRGE
+195 YKEVAESLKQGE
-207 PLFDVSKLQHERVPV
+207 PLFDVSKLQHERVPI

-249 ERVQGFSDLGNALK
+249 ERVQGFSDLGHAAK
-263 EANSLK
+263 EVNDLK
-269 TSLNAREERIRQREK
+269 TSLNARESRIREREK
-284 DLDKREDVISK
+284 ELDKREEVISK
-295 NENLIETYDY
+295 NENLIETYDF
-305 WYDKAYQQ
+305 WYDQAYEQ
-313 SEKATR
+313 SDKVTK

-330 NKQWQQRYYKLVDAV
+330 NKQWQQSYNKLVDAV

-358 YPAWEQKLNDFGQR
+358 YPAWEQKLTDFGQR
-372 VIRGTRSFAKNT
+372 VIRGTRAFAKNT
-384 LNKVQAY
+384 LNKVHAY
-391 AAAEDI
+391 GAAEDI
-397 NSTVEV
+397 DTTVEI

-410 MYPERERKRKRQL
+410 MYPEREQKRRQ
-423 QQQQKRQQQQGL
+423 QRRRQQQQGL

>member
-36 DVSKSSDNFSVLPP
+36 DVSKSSDNFSVLPL
-50 ERLDKSKSLH
+50 ERQNPKRSLH
-60 KQVQEII
+60 KQVQETID
-67 ADERVS
+67 DERVS

-160 LRFIQADLPQKLG
+160 LRFIQADLPQKLN
-173 EQGWSI
+173 EKGWNI
-179 ERGERDSKRK
+179 ERGERGSKRQ
-189 HLSVDK
+189 HLSVER
-195 YKEVAESLKRGE
+195 YKEVAESLKQGE
-207 PLFDVSKLQHERVPV
+207 PLFDVSKLQHERVPI

-230 GKEATQNYILPP
+230 GKEATQNYILSP

-249 ERVQGFSDLGNALK
+249 GRVQGFSDLGHAAK
-263 EANSLK
+263 EVNDLK
-269 TSLNAREERIRQREK
+269 TSLNARESRIREREK
-284 DLDKREDVISK
+284 ELDKREEVISK
-295 NENLIETYDY
+295 NENLIETYDF
-305 WYDKAYQQ
+305 WYDQAYEQ
-313 SEKATR
+313 SDKVTK

-330 NKQWQQRYYKLVDAV
+330 NKQWQQSYYKLVDAV

-358 YPAWEQKLNDFGQR
+358 YPAWEQKLTDFGQR
-372 VIRGTRSFAKNT
+372 VIRGTRAFAKNT
-384 LNKVQAY
+384 LNKVHAY
-391 AAAEDI
+391 GAAEDI
-397 NSTVEV
+397 DTTVEI

-410 MYPERERKRKRQL
+410 MYPEREQKRRQQL
-423 QQQQKRQQQQGL
+423 QQQRRRQQQQGL

>member
-24 ERTLQHH
+24 ERTLQRH

-36 DVSKSSDNFSVLPP
+36 DVSKSSDNFSVLPL
-50 ERLDKSKSLH
+50 ERLDPKRSLH

-150 SAKTI
+150 SAKAI

-160 LRFIQADLPQKLG
+160 LRFIQADLPQKLN
-173 EQGWSI
+173 EKGWNI
-179 ERGERDSKRK
+179 ERGERGSKRK
-189 HLSVDK
+189 HLNVEQ
-195 YKEVAESLKRGE
+195 YKEVAESLKQGE
-207 PLFDVSKLQHERVPV
+207 PLFDVSKLEHERVPII
-222 VNMFNFVK
+222 NMFNFVK

-249 ERVQGFSDLGNALK
+249 ERVQGFSDLGHAVKDVN
-263 EANSLK
+263 ELK
-269 TSLNAREERIRQREK
+269 TDLSARESRIRKREK
-284 DLDKREDVISK
+284 ELDKREDAISK
-295 NENLIETYDY
+295 NENLIETYDF
-305 WYDKAYQQ
+305 WYDQAYEQ
-313 SEKATR
+313 SDKVTQ

-330 NKQWQQRYYKLVDAV
+330 NKQWQQHYYRLVDAV

-358 YPAWEQKLNDFGQR
+358 YPAWEQKLNEFGQR
-372 VIRGTRSFAKNT
+372 VIRGTRAFAKNT

-391 AAAEDI
+391 GAAEDI
-397 NSTVEV
+397 DTTVEI

-410 MYPERERKRKRQL
+410 MYPEREKKRQQQRKRQ
-423 QQQQKRQQQQGL
+423 RQQGL

>member
-24 ERTLQHH
+24 ERTLQRH

-36 DVSKSSDNFSVLPP
+36 DVSKSSDNFSVLPL
-50 ERLDKSKSLH
+50 ERLDPKRSLH
-60 KQVQEII
+60 KQVQETI

-82 VLTEWVI
+82 VLTEWII

-103 TKQFFTDAY
+103 TKQFFTDTY

-119 GADHIP
+119 GVDHIP

-150 SAKTI
+150 SAKSI

-160 LRFIQADLPQKLG
+160 LRFIQADLPQKLN
-173 EQGWSI
+173 EKGWNI
-179 ERGERDSKRK
+179 ERGERGSKRK
-189 HLSVDK
+189 HLSIER
-195 YKEVAESLKRGE
+195 YKEVAESLKQGE
-207 PLFDVSKLQHERVPV
+207 PLFDVSKLEHERVPV

-249 ERVQGFSDLGNALK
+249 ERVQGFSDLGRAVKDVNELK
-263 EANSLK
+263 A
-269 TSLNAREERIRQREK
+269 SLNAREERIRQREEQ
-284 DLDKREDVISK
+284 LDEREDKISK
-295 NENLIETYDY
+295 NENLIETYDF
-305 WYDKAYQQ
+305 WYDKAYEQ
-313 SEKATR
+313 SDKVTQ

-330 NKQWQQRYYKLVDAV
+330 NKQWQQHYYKLVDAV

-372 VIRGTRSFAKNT
+372 VIRGTRTFAKNT

-391 AAAEDI
+391 GAAEDI
-397 NSTVEV
+397 DTTVEI

-410 MYPERERKRKRQL
+410 MYPERE
-423 QQQQKRQQQQGL
+423 QKRQQQRKRQRQQGL

>member
-36 DVSKSSDNFSVLPP
+36 DVSKSSDNFSVLPLGRQNP
-50 ERLDKSKSLH
+50 KRSLH
-60 KQVQEII
+60 KQVQETI

-160 LRFIQADLPQKLG
+160 LRFIQADLPQKLN
-173 EQGWSI
+173 EKGWNI
-179 ERGERDSKRK
+179 ERGERGSKRQ
-189 HLSVDK
+189 HLSVER
-195 YKEVAESLKRGE
+195 YKEVAESLKQGE
-207 PLFDVSKLQHERVPV
+207 PLFDVSKLQHERVPI

-249 ERVQGFSDLGNALK
+249 ERVQGFSDLGHAAK
-263 EANSLK
+263 EVNDLK
-269 TSLNAREERIRQREK
+269 TSLNARESRIREREK
-284 DLDKREDVISK
+284 ELDKREEVISK
-295 NENLIETYDY
+295 NENLIETYDF
-305 WYDKAYQQ
+305 WYDQAYEQ
-313 SEKATR
+313 SDKVTK

-330 NKQWQQRYYKLVDAV
+330 NKQWQQSYNKLVDAV

-358 YPAWEQKLNDFGQR
+358 YPAWEQKLTDFGQR
-372 VIRGTRSFAKNT
+372 VIRGTRAFAKNT
-384 LNKVQAY
+384 LNKVHAY
-391 AAAEDI
+391 GAAEDI
-397 NSTVEV
+397 DTTVEI

-410 MYPERERKRKRQL
+410 MYPEREQKRRQ
-423 QQQQKRQQQQGL
+423 QRRRQQQQGL

>member
-24 ERTLQHH
+24 ERTLQRH

-36 DVSKSSDNFSVLPP
+36 DVSKSSDNFSVLPL
-50 ERLDKSKSLH
+50 ERLDPKRSLH
-60 KQVQEII
+60 KQVQETI

-82 VLTEWVI
+82 VLTEWII

-103 TKQFFTDAY
+103 TKQFFTDTY

-119 GADHIP
+119 GVDHIP

-150 SAKTI
+150 SAKSI

-160 LRFIQADLPQKLG
+160 LRFIQADLPQKLN
-173 EQGWSI
+173 EKGWNI
-179 ERGERDSKRK
+179 ERGERGSKRK
-189 HLSVDK
+189 HLSVER
-195 YKEVAESLKRGE
+195 YKEVAESLKQGE
-207 PLFDVSKLQHERVPV
+207 PLFDVSKLEHERVPV

-249 ERVQGFSDLGNALK
+249 ERVQGFSDLGRAVKDVNELK
-263 EANSLK
+263 A
-269 TSLNAREERIRQREK
+269 SLNAREERIRQREEQ
-284 DLDKREDVISK
+284 LDEREDKISK
-295 NENLIETYDY
+295 NENLIETYDF
-305 WYDKAYQQ
+305 WYDKAYEQ
-313 SEKATR
+313 SDKVTQ

-330 NKQWQQRYYKLVDAV
+330 NKQWQQHYYKLVDAV

-372 VIRGTRSFAKNT
+372 VIRGTRTFA
-384 LNKVQAY
+384 
-391 AAAEDI
+391 
-397 NSTVEV
+397 
-403 SKSIEPD
+403 
-410 MYPERERKRKRQL
+410 
-423 QQQQKRQQQQGL
+423 
-435 ER
+435 

>member
-1 MSQLAAHM
+1 M

-330 NKQWQQRYYKLVDAV
+330 NKQWQQPYYKLVDAV

>member
-36 DVSKSSDNFSVLPP
+36 DVSKSSDNFSVLPL
-50 ERLDKSKSLH
+50 ERQNPKRSLH
-60 KQVQEII
+60 KQVQETI

-160 LRFIQADLPQKLG
+160 LRFIQADLPQKLN
-173 EQGWSI
+173 EKGWNI
-179 ERGERDSKRK
+179 ERGERGSKRQ
-189 HLSVDK
+189 HLSVER
-195 YKEVAESLKRGE
+195 YKEVAESLKQGE
-207 PLFDVSKLQHERVPV
+207 PLFDVSKLQHERVPI

-249 ERVQGFSDLGNALK
+249 ERVQGFSDLGHAAK
-263 EANSLK
+263 EVNDLK
-269 TSLNAREERIRQREK
+269 TSLNARESRIREREK
-284 DLDKREDVISK
+284 ELDKREEVISK
-295 NENLIETYDY
+295 NENLIETYDF
-305 WYDKAYQQ
+305 WYDQAYEQ
-313 SEKATR
+313 SDKVTK

-330 NKQWQQRYYKLVDAV
+330 NKQWQQSYNKLVDAV

-358 YPAWEQKLNDFGQR
+358 YPAWEQKLTDFGQR
-372 VIRGTRSFAKNT
+372 VIRGTRAFAKNT

-391 AAAEDI
+391 GAAEDI
-397 NSTVEV
+397 DTTVEI

-410 MYPERERKRKRQL
+410 MYPEREKKRQQQRKRQ
-423 QQQQKRQQQQGL
+423 RQQGL